1 VNQNFDLGDE
11 VTWAVNASDG
21 YGNVKN
27 QTYTFRMPANITLR
41 NETNASQRIQDK
53 NITATFYSENGEI
66 VIERSD
72 DNEDGNIS
80 LSGLPNT
87 EFVVTF
93 SGSGWHDR
101 RAYIESIGSQQN
113 IYLLNSTAYPTSDD
127 SAIETTF
134 VYEDRTSLFDQDSTT
149 LRVQR
154 AVDPDN
160 DGNYTWQTV
169 AGDYWGAAGEFPFTG
184 EYQER
189 YRLIIKNQQTGD
201 QRELGTHIPTSDG
214 VKNIIVGN
222 IIFDAENATGTFW
235 DAGINDNTSNLQ
247 ILYTDPTNS
256 TTDLSIKVYE
266 RGNESNTL
274 YNRTFAGPLGTE
286 TIAIPLTDDQED
298 MNWVVE
304 FQGSSG
310 SGPVFG
316 KVQVGGSAYLLPI
329 DPTIL
334 RSFALVFVTFIMA
347 LYGPRTAVMGA
358 WAGVLAVS
366 GLMFLGWVDV
376 SIVAVTIA
384 AVIAAGGTFY
394 REAMPG

>member
-1 VNQNFDLGDE
+1 
-11 VTWAVNASDG
+11 
-21 YGNVKN
+21 
-27 QTYTFRMPANITLR
+27 
-41 NETNASQRIQDK
+41 
-53 NITATFYSENGEI
+53 
-66 VIERSD
+66 
-72 DNEDGNIS
+72 
-80 LSGLPNT
+80 
-87 EFVVTF
+87 
-93 SGSGWHDR
+93 
-101 RAYIESIGSQQN
+101 
-113 IYLLNSTAYPTSDD
+113 
-127 SAIETTF
+127 
-134 VYEDRTSLFDQDSTT
+134 
-149 LRVQR
+149 VQR

-235 DAGINDNTSNLQ
+235 DADINRNTSNLQ

-256 TTDLSIKVYE
+256 TKDLTIKVYE

-274 YNRTFAGPLGTE
+274 YNKTFAGPLGTE
-286 TIAIPLTDDQED
+286 TIAIHLTSDQED

-316 KVQVGGSAYLLPI
+316 KVPVGGSAYLLPI

-366 GLMFLGWVDV
+366 GLMFLGWVNV
-376 SIVAVTIA
+376 SVVAVTIA